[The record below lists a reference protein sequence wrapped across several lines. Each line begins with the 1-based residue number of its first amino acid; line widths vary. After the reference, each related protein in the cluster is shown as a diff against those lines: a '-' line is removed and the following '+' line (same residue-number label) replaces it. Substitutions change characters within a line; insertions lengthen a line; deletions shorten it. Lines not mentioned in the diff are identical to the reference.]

1 MYKERQLKVLN
12 EVKDQSI
19 TIIYS
24 GKAPKRTAD
33 QHYEYEVGR
42 NFYYLTG
49 LVQENSYL
57 VLIKGN
63 HKTSRLLFIE
73 PYDALKALWVG
84 SGLSFDEAKSLT
96 EVDQVLSNLTVLD
109 TLSRFL
115 GDSRAAQYG
124 KIESFYFDFH
134 RENTDELLSYEE
146 FLADKLK
153 KHYPDI
159 NIETVH
165 PVLNRLRS
173 VKEPNEIEA
182 IKEAIKITDQGI
194 QTMMRHSK
202 PGMYEYEI
210 EAFYHYTLKKHGVK
224 PSFKTIAGSGLNGT
238 ILHYES
244 NNRKTLDNEL
254 ILFDLGVDYDV
265 YCSDISRTFPINGKF
280 TERQKAYYEIVLEC
294 NKKTIEFLRPGVT
307 NQEWNDYAKKILA
320 EGLIK
325 LGKIQDENELSKY
338 YYHSIGHFLGLDVH
352 DVGDYTVPFKEGQIL
367 TVEPGLYIA
376 DEGIGIRIEDNILL
390 TKDGN
395 INLSKNII
403 KEVKDIEAFMAT
415 K

>member
-12 EVKDQSI
+12 EVNNQSV
-19 TIIYS
+19 TIFYS

-33 QHYEYEVGR
+33 QNYEYEVNR

-49 LVQENSYL
+49 LIQENSYL

-63 HKTSRLLFIE
+63 NKTSRLLFID

-84 SGLSFDEAKSLT
+84 SGMDFDEAKALT
-96 EVDQVLSNLTVLD
+96 EVDQVLSNQTVFE

-115 GDSRAAQYG
+115 GDSRAAQFG

-146 FLADKLK
+146 FLAGKLNRY
-153 KHYPDI
+153 YPDI
-159 NIETVH
+159 KVESVH
-165 PVLNRLRS
+165 QVLNRLRS
-173 VKEPNEIEA
+173 IKEPNEVEA
-182 IKEAIKITDQGI
+182 IKQALKITEEGI
-194 QTMMRHSK
+194 LRMMRHSK
-202 PGMYEYEI
+202 PGMFEYEI
-210 EAFYHYTLKKHGVK
+210 EAHYHYTLKKHGVK

-244 NNRKTLDNEL
+244 NNRKTEVGEL
-254 ILFDLGVDYDV
+254 ILFDLGVDYGV
-265 YCSDISRTFPINGKF
+265 YCSDITRTFPVNGKF
-280 TERQKAYYEIVLEC
+280 TERQKAIYEIVLEC

-307 NQEWNDYAKKILA
+307 NQEFNDFAKKILA
-320 EGLIK
+320 DGLIK
-325 LGKIQDENELSKY
+325 LGKIKDETELPKY

-352 DVGDYTVPFKEGQIL
+352 DVGDYTVAFKEGQIL
-367 TVEPGLYIA
+367 TVEPGLYLA

-395 INLSKNII
+395 INLSESII
-403 KEVKDIEAFMAT
+403 KEVKDIEAYMA
-415 K
+415 KR